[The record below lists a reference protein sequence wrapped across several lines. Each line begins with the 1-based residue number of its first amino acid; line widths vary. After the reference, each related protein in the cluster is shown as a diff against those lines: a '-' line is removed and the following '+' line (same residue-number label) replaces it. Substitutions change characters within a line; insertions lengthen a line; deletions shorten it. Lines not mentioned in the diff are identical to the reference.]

1 MTPTARALPMACVLA
16 TACCASGSV
25 RAAPACSFEQPETT
39 VSTASST
46 DERFVR
52 ATSATY
58 HCTGLTPDVYY
69 YFCAGPQGGG
79 AASDLA
85 GTDGAP
91 AARPLNLFGQPL
103 SAGDLLRAFRADGPT
118 REETVPLFRLGIR
131 PAPGAAAGVERS
143 RGMQTVDVVQGG
155 AVFSSREGCPASRPV
170 AQARV
175 DVALTMVRTAS
186 CDVTLSP
193 TLAFGRAPPS
203 WDALPDP
210 ASRLRLRCVASVSWR
225 ASLDDGANASGDGAL
240 RRHLAP
246 QRRAY
251 GVHVGAAGTVDVTG
265 ATGHAGAASLLM
277 RGHLPDD
284 PRAEG
289 MDGQTDTLV
298 VTLDF

>member
-1 MTPTARALPMACVLA
+1 
-16 TACCASGSV
+16 
-25 RAAPACSFEQPETT
+25 
-39 VSTASST
+39 
-46 DERFVR
+46 
-52 ATSATY
+52 
-58 HCTGLTPDVYY
+58 
-69 YFCAGPQGGG
+69 
-79 AASDLA
+79 
-85 GTDGAP
+85 
-91 AARPLNLFGQPL
+91 
-103 SAGDLLRAFRADGPT
+103 
-118 REETVPLFRLGIR
+118 
-131 PAPGAAAGVERS
+131 
-143 RGMQTVDVVQGG
+143 
-155 AVFSSREGCPASRPV
+155 
-170 AQARV
+170 
-175 DVALTMVRTAS
+175 
-186 CDVTLSP
+186 VTLSP

-210 ASRLRLRCVASVSWR
+210 ASQLRLRCVASVSWR

-251 GVHVGAAGTVDVTG
+251 GVHVGAAGTVDFTG

>member
-58 HCTGLTPDVYY
+58 HCTGLTPDVYC

-193 TLAFGRAPPS
+193 TLAFGRAPTE
-203 WDALPDP
+203 LGRP
-210 ASRLRLRCVASVSWR
+210 AR
-225 ASLDDGANASGDGAL
+225 
-240 RRHLAP
+240 P
-246 QRRAY
+246 
-251 GVHVGAAGTVDVTG
+251 
-265 ATGHAGAASLLM
+265 
-277 RGHLPDD
+277 
-284 PRAEG
+284 
-289 MDGQTDTLV
+289 GQPA
-298 VTLDF
+298 